1 MCGRWCLTVTPW
13 PRRRGCA
20 LGCVAA
26 GRHTVQEARRTTIQ
40 SAKLLGVRVRVPTIS
55 CARDA
60 RDAAQARAAKTGGV
74 RRRDLDPADPELG
87 SGYRIAYTFAD
98 RSGPRRFEK
107 SEFVKYIK
115 NGRGRTEALEQ
126 APKWRKRIHEQEHR
140 PNARSAPCSA
150 RASSRAKQIEKDRTE
165 VKRKQTTLKNRRP
178 QMRARLDHRHIS
190 RTSNTAQ

>member
-115 NGRGRTEALEQ
+115 NGRGRTDTR
-126 APKWRKRIHEQEHR
+126 RKLSNKAEGETGTWNMERSARPRKKQR
-140 PNARSAPCSA
+140 PNGSQTKADDSFKNRIRKCA
-150 RASSRAKQIEKDRTE
+150 RA
-165 VKRKQTTLKNRRP
+165 
-178 QMRARLDHRHIS
+178 
-190 RTSNTAQ
+190 